1 MYHIKLVIPLER
13 FRIVTHG
20 HAASFSIKTCL
31 DKTNNVFDSRATAI
45 YLNLVIAC
53 ESKLKVT

>member
-13 FRIVTHG
+13 FRIVTHS

-31 DKTNNVFDSRATAI
+31 DKTNVFDSRTTAI
-45 YLNLVIAC
+45 YLNLVIAYK
-53 ESKLKVT
+53 SKLKVT

>member
-13 FRIVTHG
+13 FRIVTHS

-31 DKTNNVFDSRATAI
+31 DKINNIF
-45 YLNLVIAC
+45 
-53 ESKLKVT
+53 